1 MQELRKLAIDG
12 ESFDENDIDAV
23 VQDLYV
29 EASAVVATYNMV
41 SRFLVATDVA
51 GLSDEPLP
59 WPADKQEVSVL
70 STW

>member
-1 MQELRKLAIDG
+1 MQELRQLVVEGDG
-12 ESFDENDIDAV
+12 FDQDNIDAA

-59 WPADKQEVSVL
+59 WPADKREVRIL
-70 STW
+70 STR